1 MKIIKYFIIIFFTI
15 IHGTLNANEK
25 EFNQW
30 LVNFKVYALE
40 KKISE
45 KTFNLAM
52 SDVVFLPKVIKYDRF
67 QPEFYEDTKTYIT
80 KRTSKQKVNM
90 GAQLYEL
97 NKDFINMIDN
107 KFSVEKELLLA
118 LMGIETNF
126 GTYVGKMDI
135 LSSLATLSYDQRRS
149 DFFTNELITIL
160 QLIDAGKIDHDIL
173 YGSWAGAF
181 GFFQFMPSTI
191 DNYAIDYDKNNIIEL
206 KSTIDS
212 FASAANY
219 INKIGWKK
227 NQPCFIKVKL
237 KKNIP
242 NNILNTSAKKLHNK
256 NKFKLL
262 KKYLINEDSFN
273 VVDENLIASIITPDK
288 DIIPDAQ
295 NLDPAYIVFENY
307 EKILQW
313 NRSLRFGLAVCTL
326 KEKFENAL

>member
-25 EFNQW
+25 EFNEW
-30 LVNFKVYALE
+30 LVKFKVYALE

-67 QPEFYEDTKTYIT
+67 QPEFYEDTKTYIS
-80 KRTSKQKVNM
+80 KRTSKQKVNK

-126 GTYVGKMDI
+126 GTYVGKMHI

-149 DFFTNELITIL
+149 DFFTDELITIL

-191 DNYAIDYDKNNIIEL
+191 ESYAIDYDKNNIIEL

-227 NQPCFIKVKL
+227 NQPCFIRVKL

-242 NNILNTSAKKLHNK
+242 NNILNTSAKKLHDK

-273 VVDENLIASIITPDK
+273 ILDENLIASIITPDK

>member
-25 EFNQW
+25 EFNEW

-90 GAQLYEL
+90 GVQLYGL
-97 NKDFINMIDN
+97 NKDFINMIDD
-107 KFSVEKELLLA
+107 KFFVEKELLLA

-160 QLIDAGKIDHDIL
+160 RLIDVGKIDHDIL

-206 KSTIDS
+206 KSTKDS

-242 NNILNTSAKKLHNK
+242 NNILNTSAKKLHDK
-256 NKFKLL
+256 NKFKIL

-326 KEKFENAL
+326 KEKIENAL